1 MAFVVVALFLVLGP
15 VRGLLV
21 EMEGSTFLVEYLV
34 IFDGDLTSSAEDSPS
49 EVPSA
54 VEDLLFGEDSLLLEV
69 DLTSVEVL
77 LMVEDALPEDSSFA
91 VEHSLPSAK
100 DSSSAVEDSS
110 YSSSIVLTPQ
120 AESLFLPHSFV
131 ISP

>member
-1 MAFVVVALFLVLGP
+1 MAFVVVALFLVLVP

-54 VEDLLFGEDSLLLEV
+54 AEDLLFGEDSLLLEV

-77 LMVEDALPEDSSFA
+77 LMVGTHYLRTHHLLLNIHCHLRRTHHLLLRTHHIP
-91 VEHSLPSAK
+91 VPLC
-100 DSSSAVEDSS
+100 
-110 YSSSIVLTPQ
+110 
-120 AESLFLPHSFV
+120 
-131 ISP
+131 